1 MKLTLMQS
9 YENYTVLSSSSRHE
23 LAIDWLINIGC
34 YWFPTFATSIGH
46 CVAAHGGGS
55 SIECWRLSKS
65 YAHIP
70 STVLK

>member
-1 MKLTLMQS
+1 MKTIRFYHQARAMSWRL
-9 YENYTVLSSSSRHE
+9 
-23 LAIDWLINIGC
+23 LI
-34 YWFPTFATSIGH
+34 PDVATSIGH
-46 CVAAHGGGS
+46 SAAAHGGGS